1 MAYNFKNVRVLVVEC
16 TPSMYQLVKSVL
28 SMLTVPERNIYDAY
42 DPEEAFDKFKSV
54 KHDIIITDWL
64 QNPDQGIKLTQMIRQ
79 KEGSPNQFVPIIMTA
94 GTGNYHSVLK
104 ARDAGVSDYIVK
116 PFSAQTMADRLV
128 RVIEDDRN
136 FVVSEKFVGPD
147 RRHHND
153 KSYNGPERRSQHAEI
168 EMHPAMAAKL

>member
-42 DPEEAFDKFKSV
+42 GPDEAFEKFRNV

-64 QNPDQGIKLTQMIRQ
+64 QNPDLGIKLTKQIRQ
-79 KEGSPNQFVPIIMTA
+79 NPRSPNPYVPIIMTA
-94 GTGNYHSVLK
+94 GTGHYNSVIK

-116 PFSAQTMADRLV
+116 PFSAQSMADRLV
-128 RVIEDDRN
+128 RVIEDDRQY
-136 FVVSEKFVGPD
+136 VVSDSYTGPD
-147 RRHHND
+147 RRHGSD
-153 KSYNGPERRSQHAEI
+153 KSYTGPERRSQHNANI
-168 EMHPAMAAKL
+168 EMSPKMA

>member
-28 SMLTVPERNIYDAY
+28 SMLTVPERHIYAAY
-42 DPEEAFDKFKSV
+42 GPEEAFDKFKSI

-64 QNPDQGIKLTQMIRQ
+64 QNPDLGIKLTKMIRQ
-79 KEGSPNQFVPIIMTA
+79 REDSPNEYVPIIMTA
-94 GTGNYHSVLK
+94 GTGNYNSVIK

-128 RVIEDDRN
+128 RVIEDDRT
-136 FVVSEKFVGPD
+136 FVVSEHFTGPD
-147 RRHHND
+147 RRHKID
-153 KSYNGPERRSQHAEI
+153 KSYAGPERRSQHKEV
-168 EMHPAMAAKL
+168 ELTPAMAAK